1 MHRKIEQTVATAQN
15 LTYPRFQF
23 IIIRFWIDEF
33 ITRSLHCGKHRIWRL
48 IHSSM
53 EGTWNRASWKEELRY
68 QDKHSRQFSDSTVIY
83 WFCRQGG
90 VWPVLCCQVQN
101 SNDFNCFPMWGGS
114 PPSSLFL
121 KVVSYTHVPGNAA
134 RNRTVSEVFGIFQR
148 DLDCGK
154 HVCVLESAT
163 MLDKLPVDM
172 QRDLLYITL

>member
-1 MHRKIEQTVATAQN
+1 MT
-15 LTYPRFQF
+15 
-23 IIIRFWIDEF
+23 
-33 ITRSLHCGKHRIWRL
+33 
-48 IHSSM
+48 
-53 EGTWNRASWKEELRY
+53 
-68 QDKHSRQFSDSTVIY
+68 
-83 WFCRQGG
+83 
-90 VWPVLCCQVQN
+90 
-101 SNDFNCFPMWGGS
+101 
-114 PPSSLFL
+114 SSLLSSSEQQRLQLLPNVGRIPHLLVYFL